1 MTPTTPTPANDVSPE
16 GASSAISNSEILPLH
31 VSDLT
36 FAAKGEDLIQNVFFE
51 LHAGP
56 RTIIMGPNGA
66 GKSLLLRL
74 CHGLLEPTSGS
85 VTWHGPQSRS
95 ANMKQA
101 MVFQRPVLLRRTVAQ
116 NIDYGLK
123 LHDVPRAKRAQITD
137 DVLNRTGLARFA
149 DKPARLL
156 SGGEQQKLAL
166 ARAWALKPEV
176 LFLDEPTASLDPAA
190 THAVETIVQTMHD
203 EGTRI
208 VMTTHDLGQAR
219 RVADEV
225 MFVHKGRVLEISP
238 AEQFFDTPQCG
249 EAAAFLRGELRW

>member
-1 MTPTTPTPANDVSPE
+1 MTNTTPIAANDITSE
-16 GASSAISNSEILPLH
+16 TARSTKSSSMILPLR
-31 VSDLT
+31 VSNLS
-36 FAAKGEDLIQNVFFE
+36 FKAKGEELLQDVSFE

-74 CHGLLEPTSGS
+74 CHGLLEPTSGT
-85 VTWHGPQSRS
+85 VAWLGDGAHS
-95 ANMKQA
+95 AKIKQA
-101 MVFQRPVLLRRTVAQ
+101 MVFQRPVLLRRTAAQ

-123 LHDVPRAKRAQITD
+123 LRNMPSAERAKITD

-166 ARAWALKPEV
+166 ARAWALNPDV

-190 THAVETIVQTMHD
+190 AHAIETIVQTMHD

-208 VMTTHDLGQAR
+208 VMTTHDLAQAKR
-219 RVADEV
+219 LADEV
-225 MFVHKGRVLEISP
+225 VFIHKGRVLEKTP

-249 EAAAFLRGELRW
+249 EAAAFQRGELRW

>member
-1 MTPTTPTPANDVSPE
+1 MTSTSPVPANDVMPE
-16 GASSAISNSEILPLH
+16 KKSAPSQESEILPLRVEN
-31 VSDLT
+31 VS
-36 FAAKGEDLIQNVFFE
+36 FSVKGEHLLQDVSFE
-51 LHAGP
+51 LSAGP
-56 RTIIMGPNGA
+56 RTVIVGPNGA

-74 CHGLLEPTSGS
+74 CHGLIEPTSGS
-85 VTWHGPQSRS
+85 VTWLGAKSHEATMR
-95 ANMKQA
+95 QA

-123 LHDVPRAKRAQITD
+123 LHDVARANRPQIVD

-166 ARAWALKPEV
+166 ARAWALKPDV

-190 THAVETIVQTMHD
+190 AHAIEDIVQTMHD

-208 VMTTHDLGQAR
+208 IMTTHDMAQAKR
-219 RVADEV
+219 LADEV
-225 MFVHKGRVLEISP
+225 IFVHKGRVLEKTP
-238 AEQFFDTPQCG
+238 AEHFFDTPECG

>member
-1 MTPTTPTPANDVSPE
+1 MTNTTPIAANDSAPE
-16 GASSAISNSEILPLH
+16 KETHAASNSSILPLQ
-31 VSDLT
+31 VSNLGFKT
-36 FAAKGEDLIQNVFFE
+36 KGEDLLQDISFK

-74 CHGLLEPTSGS
+74 CHGLLEPSSGS
-85 VTWHGPQSRS
+85 VKWHIKDTNAAS
-95 ANMKQA
+95 MKQA
-101 MVFQRPVLLRRTVAQ
+101 MVFQRPVLLRRTAAQ

-123 LHDVPRAKRAQITD
+123 LRNLPSAERAQITD

-166 ARAWALKPEV
+166 ARAWALNPEV

-190 THAVETIVQTMHD
+190 AHAIETIVQAMHD

-208 VMTTHDLGQAR
+208 IMTTHDLAQAKR
-219 RVADEV
+219 LADEV
-225 MFVHKGRVLEISP
+225 VFIHKGRMLEQTP
-238 AEQFFDTPQCG
+238 ADEFFETPQCG

>member
-1 MTPTTPTPANDVSPE
+1 MTNTTPVPAIEVMPETSPK
-16 GASSAISNSEILPLH
+16 SSQGSKILPLR
-31 VSDLT
+31 VEDLSFT
-36 FAAKGEDLIQNVFFE
+36 AKGEHLLRGVSFE
-51 LHAGP
+51 LFTGP
-56 RTIIMGPNGA
+56 RTVIMGPNGA

-74 CHGLLEPTSGS
+74 CHGLLNPTSGS
-85 VTWHGPQSRS
+85 VTWLGDKSRE
-95 ANMKQA
+95 ATMRQA

-116 NIDYGLK
+116 NVDYGLK
-123 LHDVPRAKRAQITD
+123 LHDVAHADRPQIID

-166 ARAWALKPEV
+166 ARAWALKPDV

-190 THAVETIVQTMHD
+190 AHAIEAIVQTMHD

-208 VMTTHDLGQAR
+208 IMTTHDIAQAKR
-219 RVADEV
+219 MADEV
-225 MFVHKGRVLEISP
+225 IFVHKGRVLEKTP
-238 AEQFFDTPQCG
+238 AEDFFETPQCG

>member
-1 MTPTTPTPANDVSPE
+1 MTNTTPIPANDIMPETSPKQSQ
-16 GASSAISNSEILPLH
+16 GSKILPLRVEH
-31 VSDLT
+31 LNFS
-36 FAAKGEDLIQNVFFE
+36 AKGEHLLQGVSFE
-51 LHAGP
+51 LSAGP
-56 RTIIMGPNGA
+56 RTVIMGPNGA

-85 VTWHGPQSRS
+85 VTWLGDKSRE
-95 ANMKQA
+95 ATMRQA

-116 NIDYGLK
+116 NVEYGLK
-123 LHDVPRAKRAQITD
+123 LHDVARADRPQIID

-166 ARAWALKPEV
+166 ARAWALKPDV

-190 THAVETIVQTMHD
+190 AHAIEAIVQTMHH

-208 VMTTHDLGQAR
+208 IMTTHDIAQAKR
-219 RVADEV
+219 LADEV
-225 MFVHKGRVLEISP
+225 IFVHKGRVLEKTP
-238 AEQFFDTPQCG
+238 AEQFFDTPECG